1 MTVSV
6 TEKEHKESQSF
17 DVARLATKF
26 TLSLQL
32 CGRAGRRGGG
42 LIFKKNFT
50 VRG

>member
-17 DVARLATKF
+17 DVARLAAKF
-26 TLSLQL
+26 TLSFKLL
-32 CGRAGRRGGG
+32 VLGG
-42 LIFKKNFT
+42 KKNFT